1 MKISKPTKEMEKYM
15 KPNEILELPIFDDIQ
30 KQLKKDGWR
39 LTKYDSKQKVWF
51 AYRTY
56 IDEENPQAFTLT
68 IVFDEDFKK
77 VVTSYVEFPS
87 HYTLHN
93 DFDKQIIECAYMALK
108 SEEER
113 IRDYLQSLTR
123 GI

>member
-1 MKISKPTKEMEKYM
+1 M
-15 KPNEILELPIFDDIQ
+15 KPNEILELPIFVNIQ

-56 IDEENPQAFTLT
+56 GHEEDPQAFTLT
-68 IVFDEDFKK
+68 IVFDEDFTK
-77 VVTSYVEFPS
+77 VITSYVEFPP

-93 DFDKQIIECAYMALK
+93 IYDKFDIECAYTAVK
-108 SEEER
+108 SEER
-113 IRDYLQSLTR
+113 RTRDYLQSLNR
-123 GI
+123 SV

>member
-1 MKISKPTKEMEKYM
+1 M
-15 KPNEILELPIFDDIQ
+15 KPNEILELPIFDEIQ

-56 IDEENPQAFTLT
+56 GHEEDPQALTLT
-68 IVFDEDFKK
+68 IVFDEDFTK
-77 VVTSYVEFPS
+77 VVTSYVEFPR
-87 HYTLHN
+87 YYILHN
-93 DFDKQIIECAYMALK
+93 DFEKRDIEYAYMAVK

-113 IRDYLQSLTR
+113 IKDEMKALQR
-123 GI
+123 KN

>member
-1 MKISKPTKEMEKYM
+1 M

-56 IDEENPQAFTLT
+56 GEEENPQSLTLT
-68 IVFDEDFKK
+68 IVFDEDFTQ
-77 VVTSYVEFPS
+77 VVTSYVEFPP
-87 HYTLHN
+87 HYTLHS
-93 DFDKQIIECAYMALK
+93 DGEKRDIEYAYMIVK
-108 SEEER
+108 SKEER
-113 IRDYLQSLTR
+113 IRDYLQSLNKN
-123 GI
+123 I

>member
-1 MKISKPTKEMEKYM
+1 M

-56 IDEENPQAFTLT
+56 PDEENPQPFTLT
-68 IVFDEDFKK
+68 IVFDEDFTK
-77 VVTSYVEFPS
+77 VVTSYVEFPP

-93 DFDKQIIECAYMALK
+93 DFEHYDIECAYVEVK

-123 GI
+123 SV

>member
-1 MKISKPTKEMEKYM
+1 M
-15 KPNEILELPIFDDIQ
+15 KPNEILELPIFAVIQ
-30 KQLKKDGWR
+30 AKLKKDGWR

-56 IDEENPQAFTLT
+56 LDEEDPKALTLA
-68 IVFDEDFKK
+68 IVFDEDFTR
-77 VVTSYVEFPS
+77 VVTSYVEFPP

-93 DFDKQIIECAYMALK
+93 DFEKGIIECAYTAVK
-108 SEEER
+108 SEER
-113 IRDYLQSLTR
+113 HIRDEMEALKR